1 MQTERAGLWARLSS
15 RVDWALLGL
24 VGLLASL
31 GMLNLY
37 SGAQAVNV
45 VSHDIHIRQAIAF
58 MMGFG
63 LIGVMTL
70 VKTRVY
76 ARSAYLVYGV
86 IVALLVVT
94 MIFGT
99 TINGS
104 RRWINIGL
112 FLMQPSELLKLGVIL
127 ITARY
132 FHDRDREE
140 PLSLKELLKP
150 FGLVGL
156 GVIFVLKQPDLGT
169 SLTILAIFMSMVLFE
184 RVRLSSLMT
193 LALTLL
199 ISLPFAWTFGLKE
212 YQKDRVISF
221 LNLDEDQYGQAW
233 QVRQS
238 IIAFGSGR
246 VWGKGHLQGTQI
258 AKGFVPEHEN
268 DFASANW
275 AEEHGFVGMLFLL
288 SIYMALIVWALR
300 ISSRAPDRFG
310 VHIGV
315 GMAAFIFWHVLVN
328 LCMVTGMLPVVGL
341 PLPLVSAGR
350 SSLLTIM
357 LGLGLLANVSV
368 HSRRRLDA

>member
-1 MQTERAGLWARLSS
+1 MATEQGRLQSIFS
-15 RVDWALLGL
+15 RVDWPLLTVILLLSTVGL
-24 VGLLASL
+24 V
-31 GMLNLY
+31 NLY
-37 SGAQAVNV
+37 SGAQAVSV
-45 VSHDIHIRQAIAF
+45 VRENIHLKQLIAF
-58 MMGFG
+58 LMGFG
-63 LIGVMTL
+63 LIGVMSL

-76 ARSAYLVYGV
+76 GRLAYVIYGC
-86 IVALLVVT
+86 IVALLVAT

-104 RRWINIGL
+104 RRWINVGL

-132 FHDRDREE
+132 FHDRDSDE
-140 PLSLKELLKP
+140 PLTLRSLWKL
-150 FGLVGL
+150 GAMVGV
-156 GVIFVLKQPDLGT
+156 GVGFVLKQPDLGT
-169 SLTILAIFMSMVLFE
+169 SLTILAIFMTMVLFE
-184 RVRLSSLMT
+184 RVRLSSLMAIG
-193 LALTLL
+193 LALF
-199 ISLPFAWTFGLKE
+199 ISMPFVWTFGLKE

-268 DFASANW
+268 DFAAANW
-275 AEEHGFVGMLFLL
+275 AEEHGFIGMMFLL
-288 SIYMALIVWALR
+288 SIYMALLICALR
-300 ISSRAPDRFG
+300 ISARAPDRFG

-341 PLPLVSAGR
+341 PLPLISAGR

-357 LGLGLLANVSV
+357 IGLGLLTNVSTNA
-368 HSRRRLDA
+368 RRRDA

>member
-1 MQTERAGLWARLSS
+1 MQTDQSRLQSFFHK
-15 RVDWALLGL
+15 VDWPLLIVIL
-24 VGLLASL
+24 LLSAVGLI
-31 GMLNLY
+31 NLY

-45 VSHDIHIRQAIAF
+45 VNYNIHIRQTIAF
-58 MMGFG
+58 GMGFG
-63 LIGVMTL
+63 LIGVMSL
-70 VKTRVY
+70 FKTRVY
-76 ARSAYLVYGV
+76 SRFAYVIYGS
-86 IVALLVVT
+86 IVLMLIAT
-94 MIFGT
+94 MLFGT

-104 RRWINIGL
+104 RRWINVGL

-132 FHDRDREE
+132 FQDRDSDE
-140 PLSLKELLKP
+140 PLTLRSLWKI
-150 FGLVGL
+150 FGIVGV
-156 GVIFVLKQPDLGT
+156 GVAFVLKQPDLGT
-169 SLTILAIFMSMVLFE
+169 SLTILAIFMTMVLFE
-184 RVRLSSLMT
+184 RVRVSSLMAM
-193 LALTLL
+193 ALTLL
-199 ISLPFAWTFGLKE
+199 ISSPFVWAFGLKE

-221 LNLDEDQYGQAW
+221 LNLNEDQYGQAW

-268 DFASANW
+268 DFAAANW

-288 SIYMALIVWALR
+288 SIYMALLICALR
-300 ISSRAPDRFG
+300 ISARAPDRFG

-341 PLPLVSAGR
+341 PLPLISAGR

-357 LGLGLLANVSV
+357 LGLGLLSNVSANT
-368 HSRRRLDA
+368 RRRDA